1 VRRSHDAQGGLGNT
15 SSQLLPQIEIGVPG
29 AGHGVSRCE
38 SRKIDVDRLPL
49 RRARA
54 AAFSLFALLLIL
66 SVPKEVAAAM
76 SASPAAAHAGS
87 LAFWLALLGVLLS
100 FAAGV
105 ALTLWTR
112 SRHRDDALRDARYRA
127 VLEQSPN
134 GVLIVD
140 AASMRVVD
148 ANPALLGSLGY
159 SHEEIVGIPAAQILA
174 DETGD
179 AETLAGRL
187 RSPDPRLPT
196 PLRQRCR
203 NGGSLEVEATGFP
216 MTLGERPVLAFTLSD
231 VSLKR
236 KIEAQLLEKQ
246 QHLDHLAHHDQ
257 LTGLPNR
264 HYLAHHLPGAIEEAK
279 RSGTMLAVLFLDLDR
294 FKDINDSRGHETGDK
309 LLKTVAERVRAT
321 VRREDMVVRMGG
333 DEFVVILQAVR
344 RAELIHEMAA
354 RINEAL
360 SAPVIV
366 DGRPLVATV
375 SIGVSLFPRDG
386 VDLGELL
393 RHSDAAMYQA
403 KDRGRNN
410 FQLFSPIMARKIRER
425 VAVEASL
432 RAALE
437 RRQFDVHY
445 QPIIDIGS
453 NRVMGLE
460 ALLRWKH
467 PTQGY
472 ILPGRFID
480 VAEETGLIV
489 PVGEFVLQRVM
500 QDAAYWRKSGAAA
513 VPVAV
518 NISAVQLQRSNLH
531 DKISALARAHD
542 VSPGMLQLELTES
555 TMFERRES
563 RGGESRRD
571 AISQLRD
578 LGVSIVIDDFGTGYS
593 SLGYLKQWHVDYLK
607 IDRSFVRDL
616 VTDMSDLAIVGA
628 IIAIARH
635 LNIRVVAEGI
645 EGWQQLEKLRQ
656 LGCGLAQGYLFA
668 KPAPASQCLRL
679 LSGVPLK
686 FTDEGAQAADLELVP
701 SLAGTGS

>member
-1 VRRSHDAQGGLGNT
+1 VRGSLTRRGRLGNT
-15 SSQLLPQIEIGVPG
+15 FAHFTLSQIDVLATQALAAHPPAAQPIATAASTSLGSHGLWLTALIGVTLFAFG
-29 AGHGVSRCE
+29 AGAALVVWLQQR
-38 SRKIDVDRLPL
+38 RK
-49 RRARA
+49 
-54 AAFSLFALLLIL
+54 
-66 SVPKEVAAAM
+66 
-76 SASPAAAHAGS
+76 
-87 LAFWLALLGVLLS
+87 
-100 FAAGV
+100 
-105 ALTLWTR
+105 
-112 SRHRDDALRDARYRA
+112 RDASRDVRYRA

-140 AASMRVVD
+140 AASLRIVD
-148 ANPALLGSLGY
+148 ANPALLSSSGY
-159 SHEEIVGIPAAQILA
+159 SADEIGGLPLAQILV
-174 DETGD
+174 DESGD
-179 AETLAGRL
+179 AAVLAGKL
-187 RSPDPRLPT
+187 RNPDPRLPT

-203 NGGSLEVEATGFP
+203 NGATLEMEATGFP
-216 MTLGERPVLAFTLSD
+216 MDLDGRSVLAFTLSD

-264 HYLAHHLPGAIEEAK
+264 HYLSHHLPGAIEEAK
-279 RSGTMLAVLFLDLDR
+279 RNGTMLAVLFLDLDR

-333 DEFVVILQAVR
+333 DEFIVILQAVR
-344 RAELIHEMAA
+344 QAQVIHETAA

-386 VDLGELL
+386 ADMGELL
-393 RHSDAAMYQA
+393 RHSDTAMYQA
-403 KDRGRNN
+403 KDSGRNN
-410 FQLFSPIMARKIRER
+410 FQLFSPIMARKLRER

-437 RRQFDVHY
+437 RGQLDVHY
-445 QPIIDIGS
+445 QPIIDIAS

-472 ILPGRFID
+472 VLPGRFID

-489 PVGEFVLQRVM
+489 PVGEFVLQRVL
-500 QDAAYWRKSGAAA
+500 QDTSYWRRAGATP

-518 NISAVQLQRSNLH
+518 NISAVQLQRSNLR
-531 DKISALARAHD
+531 DKIMALTQAHG

-635 LNIRVVAEGI
+635 MNIKVVAEGI

-668 KPAPASQCLRL
+668 KPTPAAQCLRL
-679 LSGVPLK
+679 LSGVPLRL
-686 FTDEGAQAADLELVP
+686 TDEGAQPAELEMVP
-701 SLAGTGS
+701 TLTATGS